1 MGLSLM
7 VSFIHLD
14 IPHQENYDT
23 LFFKLSETLQKK
35 TSLQLIITLISFAFF
50 KETRSC
56 RVYVSQGLLLLLVY
70 TRQQPQYYNQVV
82 VLR

>member
-1 MGLSLM
+1 MVLSLM

-23 LFFKLSETLQKK
+23 LFFKLSETLQK